1 MQGSPLYYLAGFPV
15 MSTQT
20 YWGKWH
26 RYLLAKIFAV
36 SFDCSLLVLRLRRQR
51 SRLALRDIGV
61 LTGKSAVVVV
71 IACAVLIGLYFLT
84 CRGRVIFWQYI
95 NGIVGY

>member
-1 MQGSPLYYLAGFPV
+1 MQGSPLYYLAGFPCNV
-15 MSTQT
+15 YTDLLGYGT
-20 YWGKWH
+20 VT
-26 RYLLAKIFAV
+26 LLAKIFAV
-36 SFDCSLLVLRLRRQR
+36 SLIVLLVLRLRRQR

-84 CRGRVIFWQYI
+84 CRGRVIFWQ
-95 NGIVGY
+95 